1 MAASQS
7 SSRLI
12 KLDIVSAQ
20 ETLMATEAQQI
31 SVSGEMGELGIMPG
45 HAQLLSRLKPGM
57 VKVLDAQG
65 QSSYFFISGGI
76 IEVQP
81 FEVTILADTALR
93 EGNLDEQA
101 IIAAQK
107 QARDHLNDSKD
118 KQDYAKALSEL
129 SIASAQLQFI
139 RKLRQV
145 RK

>member
-1 MAASQS
+1 MANSQS
-7 SSRLI
+7 GSRLI
-12 KLDIVSAQ
+12 NLDIVSAQ
-20 ETLMATEAQQI
+20 ETLMATEAQLI

-107 QARDHLNDSKD
+107 QARDHLNDSKG